1 MPLEPL
7 NRMIRMIPMP
17 TSDAKAQKL
26 THSTL
31 YLRQLPLARP
41 LLRIMSPEPKSA
53 DSAARHMTTTFWT
66 HSASVC
72 RRPFGLCLTRSPA
85 VLGFVLAA
93 AAAQEAVVVLSERSQ
108 AVRALESH
116 LRRDPCDFGGAFARA
131 GQAVVMGC
139 EFGSFIEGAPRLHL
153 LEVNFA
159 PHFPTD
165 IVDVEGVCE
174 AGG

>member
-1 MPLEPL
+1 MPFEPL
-7 NRMIRMIPMP
+7 NGMIRMIPMP

-31 YLRQLPLARP
+31 HLRQLPLARP

-93 AAAQEAVVVLSERSQ
+93 AAQEAVVVL
-108 AVRALESH
+108 
-116 LRRDPCDFGGAFARA
+116 
-131 GQAVVMGC
+131 C
-139 EFGSFIEGAPRLHL
+139 E
-153 LEVNFA
+153 
-159 PHFPTD
+159 
-165 IVDVEGVCE
+165 
-174 AGG
+174 

>member
-7 NRMIRMIPMP
+7 NRMIRMIAMP

-31 YLRQLPLARP
+31 HLRQLPLARP

-93 AAAQEAVVVLSERSQ
+93 AAQEAVVVLSERAQ
-108 AVRALESH
+108 AVRTLESH
-116 LRRDPCDFGGAFARA
+116 LRRDLCDFGGAFARA

-139 EFGSFIEGAPRLHL
+139 EFCSFIEGAPRLHL